1 MAFRF
6 SQKYKQGPC
15 GTGVPAGEVKWRP
28 GEGHRDTGTRGSSC
42 VAKGRRQ
49 GLINVIPYI
58 SYLMG
63 FPINATVKD
72 EAPVI

>member
-1 MAFRF
+1 MALRF
-6 SQKYKQGPC
+6 SQKHKQGPC
-15 GTGVPAGEVKWRP
+15 GGGKPAGEVKCRP
-28 GEGHRDTGTRGSSC
+28 GQGAGTRGSSS
-42 VAKGRRQ
+42 VAKGRRRV
-49 GLINVIPYI
+49 LINVLSCV